1 MTKGTIESCIMQLGN
16 VGIALSQIEV
26 KGESNLNLLLASI
39 QTVRDVKNA
48 LKEGEVCD
56 DHDKQRTDV

>member
-1 MTKGTIESCIMQLGN
+1 MTQEQKENYIMQLGN

-39 QTVRDVKNA
+39 NTVRNVRNS
-48 LKEGEVCD
+48 LKEESSHA
-56 DHDKQRTDV
+56 DHAE